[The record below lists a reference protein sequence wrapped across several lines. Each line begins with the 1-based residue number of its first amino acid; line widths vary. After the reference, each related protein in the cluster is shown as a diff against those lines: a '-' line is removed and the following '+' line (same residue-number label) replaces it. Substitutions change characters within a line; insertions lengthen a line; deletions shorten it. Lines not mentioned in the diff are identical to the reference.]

1 MLINTSELVF
11 WLFDQRWV
19 FEDPFE
25 LGSAK
30 RLKLWNKSI
39 ASWRARGYSSSISKS
54 YRGRRR
60 RWTCN
65 IFGFEEKRRIERRT
79 VQRWPYH
86 RVQTHTN
93 ASIREFPIGF
103 GRILWAKIQFLYQKI
118 QWLNWR
124 EETEWIRI
132 KIFFYCLGIL
142 RYLGGVWFV
151 VLNNYFQFLN
161 SISRISTYFFTHT
174 YFHKYFQTTIFSF

>member
-11 WLFDQRWV
+11 WLFNQRWV
-19 FEDPFE
+19 LKDPFE

-30 RLKLWNKSI
+30 RLKLWNKTM
-39 ASWRARGYSSSISKS
+39 ASWRARSYSSSIGKS
-54 YRGRRR
+54 YRGGRRRR

-65 IFGFEEKRRIERRT
+65 IFGFEEKRRIARRT
-79 VQRWPYH
+79 DQGQPNH

-103 GRILWAKIQFLYQKI
+103 ERILWAKTQFLYQKI

-124 EETEWIRI
+124 EREREREN
-132 KIFFYCLGIL
+132 
-142 RYLGGVWFV
+142 R
-151 VLNNYFQFLN
+151 
-161 SISRISTYFFTHT
+161 
-174 YFHKYFQTTIFSF
+174 

>member
-1 MLINTSELVF
+1 MGQSKKHTNISSNIQKSIIMLINTSELVF

-39 ASWRARGYSSSISKS
+39 ASWRARGYSSSIGKS
-54 YRGRRR
+54 YRGRRRRR

-65 IFGFEEKRRIERRT
+65 IFGFEEKRRIARRT
-79 VQRWPYH
+79 DQGWPYH

-93 ASIREFPIGF
+93 ASIREFQIGF
-103 GRILWAKIQFLYQKI
+103 EIIYERRYSFYLLYQKI

-124 EETEWIRI
+124 ERERERDRVD
-132 KIFFYCLGIL
+132 KD
-142 RYLGGVWFV
+142 
-151 VLNNYFQFLN
+151 
-161 SISRISTYFFTHT
+161 
-174 YFHKYFQTTIFSF
+174 